1 MEIIRSVKE
10 MKDLARQLRETG
22 RKIAFVPTM
31 GYLHA
36 GHVQLLQE
44 GKKRGDSL
52 VLSIYVNP
60 TQFGAGEDFE
70 KYPRDL
76 DHDAELADAA
86 GVDIIFCPENCD
98 MYPEHY
104 QTFVNVENVTQHL
117 CGQAR
122 PGHFRGVTTVCCKLF
137 NIVSPHTAIFGK
149 KDFQQLAVIRRM
161 VRDLN
166 LDLEIIGM
174 PTVRETDGLA
184 MSSRNTYLQ
193 AKERTAALLLNQSLL
208 LAKGLHEKGE
218 LNAARI
224 LRAVTGHLEQSP
236 LLRLEYAR
244 ICDVDTLQDLSRL
257 EKEAVLALA
266 VRVGQ
271 TRLIDNHVF
280 GEPLDIKAIR
290 N

>member
-10 MKDLARQLRETG
+10 MRDLARQLRETG
-22 RKIAFVPTM
+22 RKVAFVPTM
-31 GYLHA
+31 GYLHT

-44 GKKRGDSL
+44 GKKRGDCL

-70 KYPRDL
+70 KYPRNL
-76 DHDAELADAA
+76 DRDVELADTA
-86 GVDIIFCPENCD
+86 GVDIIFCPENHD
-98 MYPEHY
+98 MYPRHY
-104 QTFVNVENVTQHL
+104 QTFVNVEDVTQNL

-149 KDFQQLAVIRRM
+149 KDFQQLVVIRRM

-193 AKERTAALLLNQSLL
+193 AEERTAALRLSQSLL
-208 LAKGLHEKGE
+208 LAKDLHEAGE
-218 LNAARI
+218 HDAARI
-224 LRAVTGHLEQSP
+224 LQAVTAHLEQSP
-236 LLRLEYAR
+236 LLRIEYAR
-244 ICDVDTLQDLSRL
+244 ICDIDTLQDLARL

-280 GEPLDIKAIR
+280 GEPLEIKAIR
-290 N
+290 D

>member
-1 MEIIRSVKE
+1 MKIVSSVKE
-10 MKDLARQLRETG
+10 MRDLSRQLRESG
-22 RKIAFVPTM
+22 RRISFVPTM

-44 GKKRGDSL
+44 GKRRGDCL

-70 KYPRDL
+70 KYPRNL
-76 DHDAELADAA
+76 DRDVELADAT
-86 GVDIIFCPENCD
+86 GVDIIFCPENRD

-104 QTFVNVENVTQHL
+104 QTFVNVEDVTQNL

-137 NIVSPHTAIFGK
+137 NIISPSTAIFGK
-149 KDFQQLAVIRRM
+149 KDFQQLVVIRRM

-193 AKERTAALLLNQSLL
+193 AEERTAALRLSQSLL
-208 LAKGLHEKGE
+208 LAKDLHEAGE
-218 LNAARI
+218 HDAARI
-224 LRAVTGHLEQSP
+224 LQAVTAHLEQSP

-244 ICDVDTLQDLSRL
+244 ICDIDTLQDLSHL
-257 EKEAVLALA
+257 EEKAVLALA

-280 GEPLDIKAIR
+280 GEPLYIKTIR
-290 N
+290 D